1 MLTLPLLGPSCL
13 LISHFPPVFDCAR
26 ASTSL
31 IHGCVM
37 PTFIWWPLCV
47 SDFDLV
53 DAWLSVFVSQPP
65 VDGSPPLQ
73 IKHIHRDWQFRWYD
87 LRCQHQRLK
96 FFFRGEPQLRWRR
109 WWRLV
114 LRRQGRT
121 ELVTPCQSARTLF
134 IRGWKSENLT
144 GSSWGGGW
152 AQLLNVTKVLKDDK
166 KY

>member
-26 ASTSL
+26 ASTRL

-121 ELVTPCQSARTLF
+121 ELAIAGNALSKRQNIVHPRVKIGKFDRFQLMRRMSAA
-134 IRGWKSENLT
+134 SEC
-144 GSSWGGGW
+144 
-152 AQLLNVTKVLKDDK
+152 D
-166 KY
+166 